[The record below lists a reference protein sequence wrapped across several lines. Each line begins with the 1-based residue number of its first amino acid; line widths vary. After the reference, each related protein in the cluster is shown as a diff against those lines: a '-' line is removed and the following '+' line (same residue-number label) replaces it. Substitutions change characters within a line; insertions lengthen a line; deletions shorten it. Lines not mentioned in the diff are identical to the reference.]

1 MTIQFLYQIVNI
13 CKAYFGNKEIDENLI
28 KKHFVLIYELL
39 DEIMDYGV
47 PQITEPELLK
57 KYIQEGGMK
66 IELQNDLQKLK

>member
-47 PQITEPELLK
+47 P
-57 KYIQEGGMK
+57 
-66 IELQNDLQKLK
+66 